1 MNTNGIRLNATP
13 IGVQPVALVNDTGLA
28 FQDVTEKLHVDLSG
42 APQTMLATFY
52 AKALDADLPKPILGD
67 RFAKEIV
74 DRIDYDWRRTAI
86 TPANSPSV
94 TTRSAHFD
102 NWARQFLAVNSDA
115 VVLHLG
121 CGLDARCLRL
131 DPGPGVEW
139 YDVDY
144 PDVAQ
149 LRRQLYPAR
158 DHYHLIA
165 ASVTDPSWF
174 AEIPRDRPTLMIGEG
189 LTMYLTKEDGT
200 ALLRRVVEHAP
211 SGELQFDAFN
221 RLGIK
226 SQWMNAVV
234 RRSGATLYWGIDGP
248 DDIVDEV
255 PGVRLL
261 ARTSPFDDAS
271 FKDVAWYF
279 RVMAAVM
286 KPVPS
291 LRYMAQYHRY
301 AF

>member
-1 MNTNGIRLNATP
+1 MARPIAARLASNG
-13 IGVQPVALVNDTGLA
+13 
-28 FQDVTEKLHVDLSG
+28 VTEKLHVDLSG

-52 AKALDADLPKPILGD
+52 AKALDADLEKPILGD
-67 RFAKEIV
+67 RWARDIV
-74 DRIDYDWRRTAI
+74 DRIDYDWKKTTITARTS
-86 TPANSPSV
+86 PAV

-102 NWARQFLAVNSDA
+102 EWARQFLAVNPEA

-121 CGLDARCLRL
+121 CGLDSRYFRL

-144 PDVAQ
+144 PDVAT
-149 LRRQLYPAR
+149 LRQQLYPER
-158 DHYHLIA
+158 EHYHVVA
-165 ASVTDPSWF
+165 ASVPDPAWL
-174 AEIPRDRPTLMIGEG
+174 ADIPADRPTLMIAEG
-189 LTMYLTKEDGT
+189 LTMYLTEEAGV
-200 ALLRRVVEHAP
+200 ALLRRIVEHAP

-226 SQWMNAVV
+226 SQWTNRVV
-234 RRSGATLYWGIDGP
+234 RRSGATLHWGIDRP
-248 DDIVDEV
+248 DDIVKAV

-261 ARTSPFDDAS
+261 AWVSAIESDDFAR
-271 FKDVAWYF
+271 VPWYY
-279 RVMAAVM
+279 RATLNLMRLAPA
-286 KPVPS
+286 

>member
-1 MNTNGIRLNATP
+1 
-13 IGVQPVALVNDTGLA
+13 
-28 FQDVTEKLHVDLSG
+28 VTEKLHVDLSG

-74 DRIDYDWRRTAI
+74 ERIDYDWKKTAI
-86 TPANSPSV
+86 NAANSPSV

-102 NWARQFLAVNSDA
+102 NWTRQFLAVNPEA

-121 CGLDARCLRL
+121 CGLDARFFRL

-144 PDVAQ
+144 PDVAD
-149 LRRQLYPAR
+149 LRRQLYPTR
-158 DHYHLIA
+158 DHYHVIA

-174 AEIPRDRPTLMIGEG
+174 TEIPRDRPTLMIGEG
-189 LTMYLTKEDGT
+189 LTMYLTQEDGV

-248 DDIVDEV
+248 DDIIDAV

-261 ARTSPFDDAS
+261 SWVSPFDSAT
-271 FKDVAWYF
+271 FTDVAWYY

-286 KPVPS
+286 RPVHS
-291 LRYMAQYHRY
+291 WRHMAQYHRY

>member
-1 MNTNGIRLNATP
+1 MSDR
-13 IGVQPVALVNDTGLA
+13 VS
-28 FQDVTEKLHVDLSG
+28 VDLSG

-52 AKALDADLPKPILGD
+52 AKALDAGLPNPILGD

-74 DRIDYDWRRTAI
+74 DRIDYDWKKTAI
-86 TPANSPSV
+86 TAANSPSV

-102 NWARQFLAVNSDA
+102 AWARQFLAVHPKA

-121 CGLDARCLRL
+121 CGLDSRAFRI
-131 DPGPGVEW
+131 DPGPDVEW

-144 PDVAQ
+144 PEVAD

-165 ASVTDPSWF
+165 ASVTDPAWF
-174 AEIPRDRPTLMIGEG
+174 ADIPRDRPTLMIGEG
-189 LTMYLTKEDGT
+189 LTMYLTQEDGT

-221 RLGIK
+221 SLGIK
-226 SQWMNAVV
+226 SQWTNPVV
-234 RRSGATLYWGIDGP
+234 RRAGATLFWAINGP
-248 DDIVDEV
+248 DDIVESV

-261 ARTSPFDDAS
+261 SWVSAIESDT
-271 FKDVAWYF
+271 FKALPGYYRLMVK
-279 RVMAAVM
+279 VMSAA
-286 KPVPS
+286 PV

-301 AF
+301 AFGPVA

>member
-1 MNTNGIRLNATP
+1 MAAPRLASN
-13 IGVQPVALVNDTGLA
+13 
-28 FQDVTEKLHVDLSG
+28 DVTEKLHVDLSG

-52 AKALDADLPKPILGD
+52 AKALDAALPQPILGD

-74 DRIDYDWRRTAI
+74 DRIDYDWKRTAI
-86 TPANSPSV
+86 SARNSPAV

-102 NWARQFLAVNSDA
+102 RWARQFLAVHPES

-121 CGLDARCLRL
+121 CGLDARFFRL

-144 PDVAQ
+144 PDVTD
-149 LRRQLYPAR
+149 LRLQLYPTR
-158 DHYHLIA
+158 DHYHVIA

-174 AEIPRDRPTLMIGEG
+174 AEVTRGRPTLMIGEG
-189 LTMYLTKEDGT
+189 LTMYLTEEDGV
-200 ALLRRVVEHAP
+200 ALLRRIVDHAP

-226 SQWMNAVV
+226 SQWTNTVV
-234 RRSGATLYWGIDGP
+234 RRSGATLHWGIDGS
-248 DDIVDEV
+248 DDVLEAV
-255 PGVRLL
+255 PGLRLL
-261 ARTSPFDDAS
+261 SWVSALESDDFARVPWYYRWTLNAM
-271 FKDVAWYF
+271 KVA
-279 RVMAAVM
+279 
-286 KPVPS
+286 PV